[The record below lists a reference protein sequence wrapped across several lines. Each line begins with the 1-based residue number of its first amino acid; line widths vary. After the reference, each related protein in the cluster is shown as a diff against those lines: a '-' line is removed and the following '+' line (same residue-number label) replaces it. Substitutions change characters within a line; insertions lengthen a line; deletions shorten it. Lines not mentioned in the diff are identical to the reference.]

1 MPDNSAATDIVQTS
15 APRLTPSSVG
25 DLRCPAKYKHLR
37 IDRNW
42 PKRDVI
48 LPVAHGKAVHA
59 VLRDVYTERSV
70 GTVDASK
77 LEAQSRAAVRN
88 TWYPKEA
95 DREEQVKRV
104 VCAVRGFIDA
114 DDEEDIRGILG
125 LEQQGEFEI
134 RLLDG
139 RVLCVVS
146 AKLDCLLVRASDPDT
161 LVIRER
167 KTTAQRVDLA
177 ESYLMMRVAR
187 KMYPQ
192 YGKVA
197 IEYDWLDE
205 DCRVVRDT
213 VTMAE
218 VRGQHQIVLGLAYRV
233 LTATEFPAIA
243 GEAVCKFCPRR
254 SLCQSLPADEV
265 SEATLRGYAERCPGG
280 AT

>member
-1 MPDNSAATDIVQTS
+1 MPDNSAATDIVQTT

-25 DLRCPAKYKHLR
+25 DLRCPAKYKLLR

-59 VLRDVYTERSV
+59 VLRDVYTERSA
-70 GTVDASK
+70 GTVDISN
-77 LEAQSRAAVRN
+77 LEAQARAAVRN

-95 DREEQVKRV
+95 NREEQVKRV
-104 VCAVRGFIDA
+104 MSAVLGFINA
-114 DDEEDIRGILG
+114 DDEEDIKGVLK
-125 LEQQGEFEI
+125 LEEQGEFEI
-134 RLLDG
+134 RLPDG
-139 RVLCVVS
+139 RVLCVMS
-146 AKLDCLLVRASDPDT
+146 AKLDCLLVRATDPDT

-167 KTTAQRVDLA
+167 KTTSQRVDLA
-177 ESYLMMRVAR
+177 ECYLMMRVAR

-192 YGKVA
+192 YGNVV
-197 IEYDWLDE
+197 IEFDWLDE

-233 LTATEFPAIA
+233 LTATEFPAIPSE
-243 GEAVCKFCPRR
+243 EACKFCPRR

-265 SEATLRGYAERCPGG
+265 SEATLRRMAEQLPF
-280 AT
+280 